1 MYARVSRYSGD
12 AEGLAAGF
20 QAITEELSQLDGFVQ
35 AYFLTDHHSSRAVSI
50 TLWDNQEALEASAD
64 AAHRMRTQ
72 ATEPSSAT
80 IDGVES
86 FDVVLTARPAKPAG

>member
-1 MYARVSRYSGD
+1 LWESR
-12 AEGLAAGF
+12 
-20 QAITEELSQLDGFVQ
+20 
-35 AYFLTDHHSSRAVSI
+35 
-50 TLWDNQEALEASAD
+50 EALEASAD

-86 FDVVLTARPAKPAG
+86 FDVVLTAKPAG